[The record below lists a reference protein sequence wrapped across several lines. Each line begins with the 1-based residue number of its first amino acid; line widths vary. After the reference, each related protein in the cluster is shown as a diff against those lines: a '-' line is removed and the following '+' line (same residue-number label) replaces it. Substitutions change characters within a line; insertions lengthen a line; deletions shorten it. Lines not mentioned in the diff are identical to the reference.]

1 MYQGL
6 KKFIPAD
13 ESTAV
18 DDRSLHFLDFP
29 TPREEYFDDEIERSV
44 GRMQA
49 VIELGRNIR
58 EKNTISLKVKY
69 STTYY
74 KWHRIYQLIVPL

>member
-1 MYQGL
+1 MQAPFTPFLTENMYQGL
-6 KKFIPAD
+6 KKFIPAE

-18 DDRSLHFLDFP
+18 DDRSIHFLDFP
-29 TPREEYFDDEIERSV
+29 EPREEYFDDEIERAV

-58 EKNTISLKVKY
+58 ERNTISLKVWY
-69 STTYY
+69 
-74 KWHRIYQLIVPL
+74 R